1 MLTATTITKLREMRL
16 SVMANALK
24 DQLEDPQFRN
34 IAFEDRLGFLVD
46 AEWNARKKDLLDLR
60 NSLDTLIR
68 NGVVTQKCGTRKRIN
83 AAALRLGWEK

>member
-1 MLTATTITKLREMRL
+1 VWVKTA
-16 SVMANALK
+16 V
-24 DQLEDPQFRN
+24 
-34 IAFEDRLGFLVD
+34 AFHDVLDKMSD